1 MTAVIFIIANIIY
14 GIDELYTRSTCV
26 AHWKRSF
33 VESFVES
40 LFAIDAHTIYRMHS
54 TFRVVA
60 TISLML
66 FFFSF
71 FFFQEKC
78 ESKRERRV
86 HPPTSTLYNLQLFKG
101 RSYVHFFLN
110 FWKNRMRVIE
120 SREIFINVYLT
131 NKDIP
136 THLLLF
142 CKLMFTQLLS
152 QHPFFFFFFFI
163 RKRYQIFQVIS
174 GKWSARGRIS

>member
-66 FFFSF
+66 FFFF

-86 HPPTSTLYNLQLFKG
+86 HP
-101 RSYVHFFLN
+101 
-110 FWKNRMRVIE
+110 
-120 SREIFINVYLT
+120 
-131 NKDIP
+131 
-136 THLLLF
+136 LLLR
-142 CKLMFTQLLS
+142 CITYNYLKVDRTYI
-152 QHPFFFFFFFI
+152 FF
-163 RKRYQIFQVIS
+163 
-174 GKWSARGRIS
+174 

>member
-66 FFFSF
+66 FFFFF

-86 HPPTSTLYNLQLFKG
+86 HS
-101 RSYVHFFLN
+101 
-110 FWKNRMRVIE
+110 
-120 SREIFINVYLT
+120 
-131 NKDIP
+131 
-136 THLLLF
+136 LLLR
-142 CKLMFTQLLS
+142 CITYNYLKVDRTYI
-152 QHPFFFFFFFI
+152 FF
-163 RKRYQIFQVIS
+163 
-174 GKWSARGRIS
+174 